1 MDGTYRAAGNLPQQ
15 QTDTADTR
23 TERGGTAR
31 GPRQASAGPGGRRDS
46 RRPGGRGP
54 GRAPTA
60 GRTAGSGTAGG
71 TPGRTARGTQAAAP
85 APPVLDARRREQP
98 PYWFAE
104 RLLAVL
110 TGRRPVHWMLGHT
123 LGDAYDHLVRIADGT
138 PLLPANRA
146 MPTVW
151 KWGEFHPRPGVIEA
165 FALITG
171 GGRLRAMAFRLEQG
185 PEDRR
190 WRCAAVD
197 LDNRD
202 TSGPEH

>member
-1 MDGTYRAAGNLPQQ
+1 MLA
-15 QTDTADTR
+15 
-23 TERGGTAR
+23 
-31 GPRQASAGPGGRRDS
+31 
-46 RRPGGRGP
+46 
-54 GRAPTA
+54 
-60 GRTAGSGTAGG
+60 
-71 TPGRTARGTQAAAP
+71 
-85 APPVLDARRREQP
+85 ARRREQP

-110 TGRRPVHWMLGHT
+110 SGRRPVHWMLGHS
-123 LGDAYDHLVRIADGT
+123 LGDAYDHLVRIADGA
-138 PLLPANRA
+138 PLRPANRA

-197 LDNRD
+197 LGDRD
-202 TSGPEH
+202 TAGPDD